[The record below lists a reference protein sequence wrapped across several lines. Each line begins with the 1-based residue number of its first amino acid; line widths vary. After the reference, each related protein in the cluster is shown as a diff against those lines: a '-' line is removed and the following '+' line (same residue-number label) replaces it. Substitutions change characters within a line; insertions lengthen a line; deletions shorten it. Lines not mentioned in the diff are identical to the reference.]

1 MKYLIEVILIQLLF
15 FGLYETLL
23 KKETF
28 FHWNRYFLLFS
39 FAASFVLPFLV
50 LPELRTEVALPTESF
65 VPDAFLYTLEPVAV
79 EANASNA
86 AASYSVNWM
95 LLLYV
100 AGCFVAF
107 ILFVKKLGRI
117 LQMRAQ
123 GTKSQWKGVQ
133 LIELRNSSEAF
144 SFFRWVF
151 IGDEVDEDQRQQ
163 ILEHEMVHI
172 EEVHSLDLLF
182 FELARIFFWF
192 NPLVYVFQN
201 RLSEVHEFTADKV
214 CAKEDKQ
221 TAYLH
226 LLGAAFGVS
235 HVSLINQFAAGSL
248 LRKRIHMLHKK
259 PSSQKRLLR
268 FAIVFPLLAGILTY
282 TSCDLVSSDDKEGES
297 DVERIETEFVAADVP
312 TYDKP
317 PQFTACEIA
326 ENQRDCFNAQMTA
339 FIQSRLKYPETA
351 KAQGLEGQVQVVFKI
366 DAQGDVQD
374 IKAQSSHPEFEAE
387 AKRII
392 SLLPR
397 FIPGTKNGKA
407 VAVPYAVPISFQLN
421 NEVTTTTKV
430 STTTEVRK
438 TTVIKNQAGGLG
450 LDKGPIYPGCE
461 SAEDEFACF
470 SQSIQEYIVKNLKYP
485 ETAEKEGAE
494 DRVLVYFLISKSGKR
509 ENIRIQSRRKDFE
522 EEVRRLIDAMPQFTA
537 AQKDGEAV
545 PLPFSIPID
554 FRLN

>member
-15 FGLYETLL
+15 FGLYETVL
-23 KKETF
+23 KRETF
-28 FHWNRYFLLFS
+28 FRWNRYFLLIAFV
-39 FAASFVLPFLV
+39 ASFGLPFIV

-79 EANASNA
+79 EAKATPVA
-86 AASYSVNWM
+86 TTSVNWM
-95 LLLYV
+95 LLLYA

-107 ILFVKKLGRI
+107 FLFVKKLGSI
-117 LQMRAQ
+117 LHMRAQ
-123 GTKSQWKGVQ
+123 GTKSEWKGVQ

-144 SFFRWVF
+144 SFFRWLF
-151 IGDEVDEDQRQQ
+151 IGDQVKSDQRQQ

-172 EEVHSLDLLF
+172 KEVHSLDLLL
-182 FELARIFFWF
+182 FEIARILFWF
-192 NPLVYVFQN
+192 NPLVYMFQD
-201 RLSEVHEFTADKV
+201 RISEVHEYTADQV

-235 HVSLINQFAAGSL
+235 HVSLVNQFAAASL
-248 LRKRIHMLHKK
+248 LRKRITMLNRK

-268 FAIVFPLLAGILTY
+268 FAMVVPMLLAILSY
-282 TSCDLVSSDDKEGES
+282 TSCDLVSSGSKEKE
-297 DVERIETEFVAADVP
+297 EQQIETEYVAADVP
-312 TYDKP
+312 TYDTP

-326 ENQRDCFNAQMTA
+326 QNQRDCFNAQMTA

-366 DAQGDVQD
+366 DAKGDVQD
-374 IKAQSSHPEFEAE
+374 IKAQSSNTEFEAE

-392 SLLPR
+392 GLLPR
-397 FIPGTKNGKA
+397 FIPGTKNGEA
-407 VAVPYAVPISFQLN
+407 VAVPYAVPISFRLESTG
-421 NEVTTTTKV
+421 EVATQTQIRTRVESVEKI
-430 STTTEVRK
+430 STRK
-438 TTVIKNQAGGLG
+438 KI
-450 LDKGPIYPGCE
+450 DKGPIYPGCE

-470 SQSIQEYIVKNLKYP
+470 NQSIQQYIIDNIKYP
-485 ETAEKEGAE
+485 ESAKKEGAE

-509 ENIRIQSRRKDFE
+509 ENIRIQSRRQDFE
-522 EEVRRLIDAMPQFTA
+522 EEVKRLIDGMPQFSPA
-537 AQKDGEAV
+537 EMEGE
-545 PLPFSIPID
+545 PIPIPYSIPID